1 MDLDFNKIW
10 VERYRPQ
17 KLEDLIIS
25 ERNREIINGFKDEIP
40 NLLFV
45 GSPGTGKCLDG
56 DEVIE
61 VYVDDEEY
69 QKIHNYLKK
78 TNLRE
83 PGEPII
89 NNMI

>member
-1 MDLDFNKIW
+1 MSLDLAAIW
-10 VERYRPQ
+10 CERYRPR

-25 ERNREIINGFKDEIP
+25 DRNREIIKGFKDEIP
-40 NLLFV
+40 NLLFTGV
-45 GSPGTGKCLDG
+45 SGTGKCLDG

-78 TNLRE
+78 NKFT
-83 PGEPII
+83 
-89 NNMI
+89 

>member
-1 MDLDFNKIW
+1 MLDFNKIW
-10 VERYRPQ
+10 VEKFRPTT
-17 KLEDLIIS
+17 LDDIILS
-25 ERNREIINGFKDEIP
+25 ERNKDIVRGFVDEIP

-45 GSPGTGKCLDG
+45 GTPGTGKCLDG

-78 TNLRE
+78 KTNLRE